1 MRDFSARALCCTK
14 CDGWL
19 HKSCVGMLTAEY
31 EVLEANISSP
41 WYCPICGSPNRSSVL
56 YDAQD
61 FDNPDPVG
69 GENSVGSIYSDV
81 SEGIPST
88 PDPSVYSQSPNSF
101 NSTDTSFHSIGS
113 RKASSSPKLK
123 SAPNVSKQRRNLR
136 ILDIN
141 FQSVRNK
148 GRNIDILIE
157 TTKPDIILC
166 TET

>member
-1 MRDFSARALCCTK
+1 MKNGPKRPGRGVPGRNGFGPRSPGTRDFSARALCCTK

-41 WYCPICGSPNRSSVL
+41 WYCPDCGSPNRSSVL

-61 FDNPDPVG
+61 IDNPDPVG

-81 SEGIPST
+81 SEGEPST

-101 NSTDTSFHSIGS
+101 NSTDTSFH
-113 RKASSSPKLK
+113 
-123 SAPNVSKQRRNLR
+123 
-136 ILDIN
+136 
-141 FQSVRNK
+141 
-148 GRNIDILIE
+148 
-157 TTKPDIILC
+157 
-166 TET
+166 